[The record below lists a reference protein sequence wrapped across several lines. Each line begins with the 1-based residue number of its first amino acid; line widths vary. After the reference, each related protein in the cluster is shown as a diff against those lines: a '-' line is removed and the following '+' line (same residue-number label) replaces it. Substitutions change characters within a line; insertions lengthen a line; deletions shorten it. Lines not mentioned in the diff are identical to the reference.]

1 VRSGSLLLVNE
12 HRASKRN
19 GIEAKDRVK
28 GVLSGFV
35 SWNRS
40 SNANDSGYVA
50 FENQQSNKH
59 VIPVHRVW
67 RKPDLLGLYGQVNK
81 RIR

>member
-1 VRSGSLLLVNE
+1 MAKKIKPEGFSPVLF
-12 HRASKRN
+12 HR
-19 GIEAKDRVK
+19 
-28 GVLSGFV
+28 
-35 SWNRS
+35 NRS

-50 FENQQSNKH
+50 FENQQSDKH